1 MATLV
6 RTLPLIP
13 PQEPRLLAAPIE
25 YSAQYQEQYSNTLRL
40 YFNQLQNFFLLLT
53 SNPGG
58 AFIQFPY
65 GAFHQNGSTTL
76 SANITNV
83 STTPIS
89 VASTAAFPS
98 SGWILIQSELIAYTG
113 KTSTTF
119 TGITRGVLGTTN
131 VAHTAGE
138 IGRAHV

>member
-13 PQEPRLLAAPIE
+13 PQEPRLLAAPVE
-25 YSAQYQEQYSNTLRL
+25 YSAQYQEQYSNALRL

-76 SANITNV
+76 SANITNN
-83 STTPIS
+83 STTPIQ
-89 VASTAAFPS
+89 VADTSGFPS
-98 SGWILIQSELIAYTG
+98 SGWLLIESELISYTT
-113 KTSTTF
+113 KTATK
-119 TGITRGVLGTTN
+119 
-131 VAHTAGE
+131 